1 DVDHEGEHIGQGHHG
16 AAGSH
21 SGAHLPAPPRTPC
34 HPDADRRQLR
44 EQVSATESGKDPGA
58 GDPLHPADNVLRPP
72 PGQHDAA
79 DDRHRARHAT
89 QMPIAGSSV
98 NRNPQPS
105 PARIPVL
112 ETPCTQPTTICAHHR
127 GSTMLP
133 TIASAM
139 STATMPRMMVALRSH
154 VGETPSVYRQ

>member
-1 DVDHEGEHIGQGHHG
+1 
-16 AAGSH
+16 
-21 SGAHLPAPPRTPC
+21 
-34 HPDADRRQLR
+34 
-44 EQVSATESGKDPGA
+44 
-58 GDPLHPADNVLRPP
+58 
-72 PGQHDAA
+72 
-79 DDRHRARHAT
+79 

-154 VGETPSVYRQ
+154 VGGTPSVYRQRDPDLPAPWADSVPGGCAVPDDDPLRWNRPVPEDGFSGRCGSSLLIGPSWQEQLVIAQEVQCGVGLAVPLACSGRGPADAAEEHVAR